1 VELVA
6 GVISGFLPYLL
17 LGSVA
22 GMLAGLLGVGG
33 GLVIVPVLVW
43 LFHLAG
49 MPPEV
54 VMHMAIGTS
63 LATIVPTSLSSV
75 WAHHR
80 LGAVLWGAVA
90 RLAPGIVLGA
100 ALGATLA
107 DLLPGESLRLTFGL
121 FELAV
126 AVQMGLNLRPAPH
139 RVLPAKWGMWGAG
152 SAIGLVS
159 ALVGIGGGTMTVP
172 FLQWCNVAMRQAV
185 ATSAAC
191 GLPIAIAGATGFIV
205 TGWNAPALP
214 AWSSGY
220 LYWPAFAGIAAAS
233 VLVAPLGARLA
244 HRLPTA
250 VLKRFF
256 ALFLVFLGLRML
268 WFG

>member
-1 VELVA
+1 MGEL
-6 GVISGFLPYLL
+6 LPYLL

-22 GMLAGLLGVGG
+22 GLLAGLLGVGG
-33 GLVIVPVLVW
+33 GLVIVPVLAW
-43 LFHLAG
+43 LFHAAG
-49 MPPEV
+49 MSPEV

-90 RLAPGIVLGA
+90 RLAPGIVAGA
-100 ALGATLA
+100 ALGAALA
-107 DLLPGESLRLTFGL
+107 DRLPGESLRLIFGL

-126 AVQMGLNLRPAPH
+126 ALQMGLNLRPAPH
-139 RVLPAKWGMWGAG
+139 RVLPGRAGMWGAG
-152 SAIGLVS
+152 SLIGLVS
-159 ALVGIGGGTMTVP
+159 AVVGIGGGTMTVP
-172 FLQWCNVAMRQAV
+172 YLQWCNVPMRQAV
-185 ATSAAC
+185 ATSSAC
-191 GLPIAIAGATGFIV
+191 GLPIALAGTTGFIV
-205 TGWNAPALP
+205 AGWDAPALP

-220 LYWPAFAGIAAAS
+220 LYWPAFAGIAVAS
-233 VLVAPLGARLA
+233 VLLAPVGARLA